1 MVHDSFAGLKRH
13 SGTSTRFSAPK
24 AAEIAMGSTPG
35 VSVERGLSVPQLFRS
50 ITWKVAWSNPERS
63 LGGAESLQ
71 DGMLHGTAFGF
82 SR

>member
-1 MVHDSFAGLKRH
+1 MIPLLASRGTPEPPRVSRHPKQLKLRWD
-13 SGTSTRFSAPK
+13 P
-24 AAEIAMGSTPG
+24 
-35 VSVERGLSVPQLFRS
+35 PQECQLKGAFGATLFRS